1 MTGVAIRVASV
12 ALMTLALSMMS
23 HGSGTAQTPP
33 DATEVLSIDH
43 YVTVESIAPS
53 MEGEVAQIYVRE
65 RAVPATV
72 FRSFDLEGRVVLFVH
87 GGGTPAE
94 VAFDVPY
101 EGYSWMEHHAEA
113 GFDAFSI
120 DMTGYGRSTRPT
132 AMNDTCNL
140 FEAQQSDLVPLF
152 LTAPCDPSYPY
163 RATTLESDWH
173 DLDGVVEYLRQLRN
187 VERVS
192 LVGWSAGGPRAAGY
206 AARNPDKVD
215 RIVLIAPA

>member
-87 GGGTPAE
+87 GGGTP
-94 VAFDVPY
+94 PR
-101 EGYSWMEHHAEA
+101 S
-113 GFDAFSI
+113 
-120 DMTGYGRSTRPT
+120 RSTFHTRDTAGWNTTRRPVS
-132 AMNDTCNL
+132 M
-140 FEAQQSDLVPLF
+140 
-152 LTAPCDPSYPY
+152 PS
-163 RATTLESDWH
+163 RST
-173 DLDGVVEYLRQLRN
+173 
-187 VERVS
+187 
-192 LVGWSAGGPRAAGY
+192 
-206 AARNPDKVD
+206 
-215 RIVLIAPA
+215 